1 MFVLKGEMHMSLLLK
16 KLSADE
22 FAMWL
27 QSEETELRLVEYKHS
42 RAYFKNR
49 LPNGL
54 DILYMFRYPSEDGIA
69 VNAEPEYQGLCKR
82 DTGELYDV
90 GYETFEILK
99 ETNQVA
105 YGSANITE
113 DLEERVRTLVEG
125 MVSKYI
131 SSISEND
138 ITEDRR
144 KILEDQAWGIA
155 KKRYLE
161 DITTDNE
168 YQCDYSV
175 KEYYKHLVEFILN
188 KDKVASEIAEQY
200 HEKNKEDI
208 REEVI
213 RNRYII
219 AEGEKFNNGE
229 YYDYTAMKRIIHS
242 IPEKSQSANVTICKD
257 GKEMTFKYD
266 ARFLRHD
273 CGRCYSTWN
282 MPCLARGTFED
293 LYGRN
298 AELYP
303 TDITRITYGRKV
315 IYEKE

>member
-1 MFVLKGEMHMSLLLK
+1 MSLLLK

-22 FAMWL
+22 FAKWL

-54 DILYMFRYPSEDGIA
+54 DILYMYRYPSEDGIA

-168 YQCDYSV
+168 Y
-175 KEYYKHLVEFILN
+175 
-188 KDKVASEIAEQY
+188 
-200 HEKNKEDI
+200 
-208 REEVI
+208 
-213 RNRYII
+213 
-219 AEGEKFNNGE
+219 
-229 YYDYTAMKRIIHS
+229 
-242 IPEKSQSANVTICKD
+242 
-257 GKEMTFKYD
+257 
-266 ARFLRHD
+266 
-273 CGRCYSTWN
+273 
-282 MPCLARGTFED
+282 
-293 LYGRN
+293 
-298 AELYP
+298 
-303 TDITRITYGRKV
+303 
-315 IYEKE
+315 